1 MSNLALGKVTQT
13 KKNHIHVKKV
23 GHTSELTFGIYWWT
37 VKNPKI
43 RILKKWKK
51 MLEISS
57 FYKCVPKT
65 SHMRYNFLL
74 FYPPNNS
81 KIKILKKWSKHLQ
94 ISSFH
99 TCAPKNTIIWC
110 MLTQIWSATGMTF
123 WYFRSFFALLPHYL
137 PWKLQFGKNVKSI
150 W

>member
-1 MSNLALGKVTQT
+1 MNCEKSQNQNFEKM
-13 KKNHIHVKKV
+13 KKNAGDIIILQMC
-23 GHTSELTFGIYWWT
+23 T
-37 VKNPKI
+37 KNQSHEV
-43 RILKKWKK
+43 RFWGMAWEFFVILG
-51 MLEISS
+51 
-57 FYKCVPKT
+57 
-65 SHMRYNFLL
+65 NFLL